1 METSIINKIL
11 YKLGCFN
18 KLKLLK
24 YDKIDHMFRRK
35 MSIDY
40 ILRSLMK
47 SEKLKYILFN
57 SKERICFDEL
67 RNFDYQEHNENFTEP
82 YRKGKILE
90 HESQYFISMINFQ
103 NKFLI
108 KS

>member
-1 METSIINKIL
+1 M

-24 YDKIDHMFRRK
+24 YDKIDDMFQRK

-40 ILRSLMK
+40 ILKSLMN

-57 SKERICFDEL
+57 SEERMCFDEL
-67 RNFDYQEHNENFTEP
+67 RNFEYKEHAENFTEP
-82 YRKGKILE
+82 LRKGKTLE
-90 HESQYFISMINFQ
+90 FDCQYLNSMLNFQ
-103 NKFLI
+103 NKIFI
-108 KS
+108 E